1 MCTTFGQ
8 LLSVLPLPLLRKVA
22 EEKSLEGFQLADLVN
37 AKKGIAE
44 RHAACVTQLIL
55 LYHTMYIHSFYVEGS
70 LASSLNV
77 HNLAIPT
84 SSFL

>member
-44 RHAACVTQLIL
+44 RHAACVTAYLTVS
-55 LYHTMYIHSFYVEGS
+55 Y
-70 LASSLNV
+70 NV
-77 HNLAIPT
+77 HPH
-84 SSFL
+84 FLR